1 MGSVSNAD
9 FEPWVEKYRPQ
20 KLKDIIGHKSVVERL
35 EHFVKSKNLPN
46 LLFAGRAGIGKTTA
60 ALALAREFYGEDIS
74 QCFSELNASDERG
87 IDVVRG
93 KIKDFARTLPMASVD
108 FKIILLDEADSLTP
122 DAQQALRRT
131 MESYSKNCRF
141 ILSCNYS
148 SRIIEPIQSRCAVF
162 RFKRLEDEDIKS
174 IVKEI
179 AKKESVHMDEKALD
193 AIVYIAEGDARKA
206 INCLQGSAE
215 KGKITEERV
224 FEVSSR
230 ARPKEIEEMVA
241 LALKGKFVEARSHLN
256 TLMVKYAMSGEDVLD
271 QIYREVVSLSIPDD
285 VKIQLVDKVGEYD
298 FRMSEGADERIQ
310 LEALLAQI
318 MLFGSKK

>member
-1 MGSVSNAD
+1 MGNAD
-9 FEPWVEKYRPQ
+9 FEPWVEKYRPH
-20 KLKDIIGHKSVVERL
+20 KLNGITGHKHIVDRL

-46 LLFAGRAGIGKTTA
+46 MLFAGRAGLGKTTA
-60 ALALAREFYGEDIS
+60 ALALAKELYGEDIF

-93 KIKDFARTLPMASVD
+93 KIKDFARSIPMASVD

-131 MESYSKNCRF
+131 METYSKNCRF

-162 RFKRLEDEDIKS
+162 RFKSLEDADIKK
-174 IVKEI
+174 IVEDI
-179 AKKESVHMDEKALD
+179 AKKEGLNVDAKGLD

-206 INCLQGSAE
+206 INFLQGSSE
-215 KGKITEERV
+215 KGKITEESV

-230 ARPKEIEEMVA
+230 ARPKEIAEMVS
-241 LALKGKFVEARSHLN
+241 LALKGKFVESRALLN

-271 QIYREVVSLSIPDD
+271 QVYREVIALPVPDD
-285 VKIQLVDKVGEYD
+285 IKVQMVDRIGEYD
-298 FRMSEGADERIQ
+298 FRMSQGADERIQ